1 MSGSMT
7 KGLIIL
13 STIFILTGCSGYG
26 DGFLDGYDDGRNS
39 PGCNRLLTIPE
50 DSPDSRYQYR
60 LGYEDGATDAGMEC
74 ILGIPQRDEETLR
87 DRYRPGL
94 FGWLGDW

>member
-1 MSGSMT
+1 MSGSTT

-13 STIFILTGCSGYG
+13 STIFILTGCSGYE

-39 PGCNRLLTIPE
+39 PGCNRILTIPE

-60 LGYEDGATDAGMEC
+60 LGYEDGATEGALDC
-74 ILGIPQRDEETLR
+74 ILGILRQDDETLR
-87 DRYRPGL
+87 DRYTPRL
-94 FGWLGDW
+94 FGWL